1 MLIVGWKDLVEFF
14 IVIFS
19 DFFVMF
25 LFVYMLNFFF
35 YMSFKCWKIVND
47 LILFLVVI
55 FFGNVI
61 FFI

>member
-1 MLIVGWKDLVEFF
+1 MLSVGWKDLVEFF
-14 IVIFS
+14 IIIFS

-35 YMSFKCWKIVND
+35 YMSFKSWKIVND